1 MSNEIEI
8 QYWNGNILGWN
19 KRKIIL
25 NEKEKEIIIKKE
37 SINFA
42 ENIQIKFKMSNI
54 EIRKILNEKNEEI
67 FLIETISNK
76 HYLKFNKTEEKEKF
90 VTFIKKNKEKQNIY

>member
-76 HYLKFNKTEEKEKF
+76 HYLKFNKSEEK
-90 VTFIKKNKEKQNIY
+90 

>member
-37 SINFA
+37 STNFTDNNKKRIN
-42 ENIQIKFKMSNI
+42 KFCGKYSN
-54 EIRKILNEKNEEI
+54 
-67 FLIETISNK
+67 
-76 HYLKFNKTEEKEKF
+76 
-90 VTFIKKNKEKQNIY
+90 